1 MTKPNSRTAMPK
13 TSALHFPPDTE
24 IRDPDPKFIPNR
36 PANNSIRHPQPSTI
50 A

>member
-13 TSALHFPPDTE
+13 HPPSTFPPISE

-36 PANNSIRHPQPSTI
+36 PTNKSIRHPQPSTI

>member
-1 MTKPNSRTAMPK
+1 MTKPNSRTAMPN
-13 TSALHFPPDTE
+13 TSAIHFPPDTE

-50 A
+50 V